1 MTQLISQ
8 VASESPY
15 GARAIKVL
23 SAAVGVS
30 RASFYRHRRC
40 VIPAADPKL
49 AETELRR
56 TIEGIALE
64 MPNYGYRSITAELQR
79 RGLFVNR
86 KHVLRLMRQDN
97 LLCRRKRSFVATTDS
112 NHSLKVFPNLARE
125 LTVTAVDQLWVADI
139 TYIRLPGEFVYLAV
153 VLDAFSRRVIGWA
166 LDRHLTTALTLK
178 ALQQTLA
185 IRTVTAGL
193 VHHSDRGV
201 QYAAADYVSL
211 LIKHQIR
218 ISMSRPG
225 NPYDNA
231 KAERFMRT
239 LKYDEV
245 HLSDYRTLIEAR
257 ASIRRFIEDV
267 YNRKRLHSALGYR
280 PPVEFEQL
288 SQPMRLN

>member
-1 MTQLISQ
+1 MTTLISQ
-8 VASESPY
+8 VASESAY

-30 RASFYRHRRC
+30 RASFYRHRRR
-40 VIPAADPKL
+40 VVPAPGPHP
-49 AETELRR
+49 AETQLRQ
-56 TIEGIALE
+56 TIEDIALE
-64 MPNYGYRSITAELQR
+64 MPNYGYRSMTAELQR
-79 RGLFVNR
+79 RGLLVNR

-97 LLCRRKRSFVATTDS
+97 LLCRRQRSFVSTTDS

-125 LTVTAVDQLWVADI
+125 LTLTAVDQLWVADI
-139 TYIRLPGEFVYLAV
+139 TYIRLPREFVYLAV

-185 IRTVTAGL
+185 TRTVTAGL

-211 LIKHQIR
+211 LVKHQIR

-245 HLSDYRTLIEAR
+245 HLSDYQTLVEAR

-280 PPVEFEQL
+280 PPVEFELL
-288 SQPMRLN
+288 SQPMTLN

>member
-1 MTQLISQ
+1 MTTLISQ

-23 SAAVGVS
+23 SEAVGVS

-40 VIPAADPKL
+40 ASSVPGANQ

-79 RGLFVNR
+79 RGLLVNR

-112 NHSLKVFPNLARE
+112 NHSLKVFPNLTRPLAI
-125 LTVTAVDQLWVADI
+125 TAVDQLWVADI
-139 TYIRLPGEFVYLAV
+139 TYIRLPRQFVYLAV

-166 LDRHLTTALTLK
+166 LDRHLTTELTLK
-178 ALQQTLA
+178 ALQQALA
-185 IRTVTAGL
+185 TRSVKAGL

-245 HLSDYRTLIEAR
+245 HLSDYQTLIEAR

-288 SQPMRLN
+288 SQSICT

>member
-1 MTQLISQ
+1 MTKLISQ
-8 VASESPY
+8 VASESPH

-30 RASFYRHRRC
+30 RASFYRNRHR
-40 VIPAADPKL
+40 AAPPPGPNQ
-49 AETELRR
+49 AETELRQ
-56 TIEGIALE
+56 TIERIALE
-64 MPNYGYRSITAELQR
+64 MPTYGYRPMTAELHR
-79 RGLFVNR
+79 RGLLVNR

-97 LLCRRKRSFVATTDS
+97 LLCRRKRSFVSTTDS
-112 NHSLKVFPNLARE
+112 AHSLKVFPNLARD
-125 LTVTAVDQLWVADI
+125 LVLTAVDQLWVADI
-139 TYIRLPGEFVYLAV
+139 TYIRLPREFVYLAV

-166 LDRHLTTALTLK
+166 LDRHLTTELTRK
-178 ALQQTLA
+178 ALQQALTTRA
-185 IRTVTAGL
+185 VKTGL

-201 QYAAADYVSL
+201 QYAATDYVSL
-211 LIKHQIR
+211 LVNHQIR
-218 ISMSRPG
+218 ISMSRLG

-239 LKYDEV
+239 IKYEEV
-245 HLSDYRTLIEAR
+245 HLTEYETLIEAR

-288 SQPMRLN
+288 SQSICT

>member
-1 MTQLISQ
+1 MTQLISR

-40 VIPAADPKL
+40 VAPTADRNL

-79 RGLFVNR
+79 RGLSVNR

-97 LLCRRKRSFVATTDS
+97 LVCRRKRSFVATTDS
-112 NHSLKVFPNLARE
+112 NHALKVFPNLAGK
-125 LTVTAVDQLWVADI
+125 LTVTAIDQLWVADI
-139 TYIRLPGEFVYLAV
+139 TYIRLPREFIYLAV

-185 IRTVTAGL
+185 TRTVTAGL

-245 HLSDYRTLIEAR
+245 HLSDYQTLIEAR

>member
-15 GARAIKVL
+15 GAGAIKVL
-23 SAAVGVS
+23 SAAVGVA
-30 RASFYRHRRC
+30 RASFYRHRRY
-40 VIPAADPKL
+40 VVPTADSNL

-79 RGLFVNR
+79 RGLLVNR

-139 TYIRLPGEFVYLAV
+139 TYIRLPREFVYLAV

-185 IRTVTAGL
+185 TRTVTAGL

-201 QYAAADYVSL
+201 QYAAGDYVSL

-245 HLSDYRTLIEAR
+245 HLSDYQTLIEAR
-257 ASIRRFIEDV
+257 ASIRRFIENV

-288 SQPMRLN
+288 SQPMILN

>member
-23 SAAVGVS
+23 SAAVGIS

-40 VIPAADPKL
+40 VVPTADPNL

-79 RGLFVNR
+79 RGLLVNR

-139 TYIRLPGEFVYLAV
+139 TYIRLPREFVYLAV

-185 IRTVTAGL
+185 TRTVTAGL

-239 LKYDEV
+239 IKYEEV
-245 HLSDYRTLIEAR
+245 HLTEYQTLIEAR

-288 SQPMRLN
+288 SQSLCT

>member
-1 MTQLISQ
+1 MTTLISQ
-8 VASESPY
+8 VASESPH

-30 RASFYRHRRC
+30 RASFYRHRHR
-40 VIPAADPKL
+40 VAPVFGPNL

-79 RGLFVNR
+79 RGLLVNR

-112 NHSLKVFPNLARE
+112 THSLKVFPNLARE

-139 TYIRLPGEFVYLAV
+139 TYIRLPREFVYLAV
-153 VLDAFSRRVIGWA
+153 VLDAFSRRVIGWS

-185 IRTVTAGL
+185 TRTISAGL

-211 LIKHQIR
+211 LSKHQIR

-239 LKYDEV
+239 IKYDEV
-245 HLSDYRTLIEAR
+245 HLSDYQTLIEAR

-288 SQPMRLN
+288 SQPMILN

>member
-1 MTQLISQ
+1 MTTLISQ
-8 VASESPY
+8 VASESSH

-30 RASFYRHRRC
+30 RASFYRHRHRVAPGC
-40 VIPAADPKL
+40 GPNQ
-49 AETELRR
+49 AEPELRR

-79 RGLFVNR
+79 RGLLVNR

-97 LLCRRKRSFVATTDS
+97 LLCRRKRSFVVTTDS
-112 NHSLKVFPNLARE
+112 NHSLKVFPNLARN
-125 LTVTAVDQLWVADI
+125 LKVTAVDQLWVADI
-139 TYIRLPGEFVYLAV
+139 TYIRLPREFVYLAV
-153 VLDAFSRRVIGWA
+153 VLDAFSRRVIGWS

-178 ALQQTLA
+178 ALQQPLA
-185 IRTVTAGL
+185 TRTITAGL

-239 LKYDEV
+239 IKYDEV
-245 HLSDYRTLIEAR
+245 HLSDYQTLIEAR

-288 SQPMRLN
+288 SNQ